1 MAVSCQPATKV
12 SDKLKDML
20 NKAIAREIQVSI
32 QYMWQHVQV
41 MGVKAVAVQDK
52 FKSTAVAEMKHAEK
66 IAERLWYLG
75 GTPTTKP
82 APIEVGKSL
91 KEFLEL
97 NTQAEL
103 EAIEMYKEIIA
114 MATKEGDVT
123 TAFVFKEIL
132 EDEEEHHDLFTTMLE
147 EV

>member
-1 MAVSCQPATKV
+1 MAVSLEPATKV
-12 SDKLKDML
+12 SEQLKEML

-41 MGVKAVAVQDK
+41 MGVKGVAVQDK
-52 FKSTAVAEMKHAEK
+52 FQSTAVAEMKHAEK

-75 GTPTTKP
+75 GVPTTKP

-97 NTQAEL
+97 DTKAEL
-103 EAIEMYKEIIA
+103 EAIEMYREIIQLA
-114 MATKEGDVT
+114 SKEKDVT